1 MKTIAITNQKGG
13 IGKTTTAVT
22 LAHGLALAGKRV
34 LLIDFDPQGQS
45 ATSLGMNAEPLVFQL
60 LFAPNVPAHSLLRNT
75 GRENLFLIS
84 GDQTTATAQIV
95 LAAEQ
100 RPLDAIGSTLRPFSK
115 DFDVVVFDTAPS
127 VGGIQERAIW
137 ASDLVIIPAATDFL
151 AIESLEKTL
160 KMISGF
166 VEIGWRGRLAGILPT
181 MYDSVTKES
190 RNAME
195 YLDGSYK
202 GQILSPVR
210 RATILR
216 ECAADGMTI
225 WEKAPTAPVAEDY
238 QNLTRRI
245 SKL

>member
-22 LAHGLALAGKRV
+22 LAHGLALTGKRV

-45 ATSLGMNAEPLVFQL
+45 ATALGMNTEPHVFQL
-60 LFAPNVPAHSLLRNT
+60 LFSPNVPPLSLLRNS
-75 GRENLFLIS
+75 GRENLFLIP

-95 LAAEQ
+95 MAAEQ
-100 RPLDAIGSTLRPFSK
+100 RPMNIISSMLKPFSK
-115 DFDVVVFDTAPS
+115 DFDLIVFDTAPS

-137 ASDLVIIPAATDFL
+137 AADLVIIPAATDFL

-160 KMISGF
+160 LMIGSF
-166 VEIGWRGRLAGILPT
+166 VERGWPGKLAGILPT
-181 MYDSVTKES
+181 MHDIVTKES

-195 YLDGSYK
+195 YLENNHKDRT
-202 GQILSPVR
+202 LSPIR

-238 QNLTRRI
+238 QNLIKRI